1 MKRVLF
7 ILIVLAFA
15 ASPALG
21 QWGMGF
27 SQLTASNS
35 EIEPRK
41 TKILELMNESSFR
54 VKRVHQL
61 QIALQN
67 VKKQSVFMYAIGPR
81 QISIIDLGAKKVVA
95 ARPVDVG
102 DADMEPWIANHYFD
116 GSNIWIPAGK
126 SVLILDATTFE
137 VKGRVSYDSKPI
149 FGIAL
154 HPTLTV
160 AYLPLPNENRIS
172 IVDKGS
178 YKQIG
183 SIETSEFP
191 CDIDITAD
199 GKLVFV
205 PTRDSRLGTVHAIDT
220 ETNRI
225 KGAIEVGEGAKPW
238 MLTISPDGKYVYS
251 ENVGD
256 GTTAVIEIPSMRVIK
271 KIPAGKTPAL
281 NEFTPDGKFVYETI
295 RGDGVVNVYDV
306 STHSLVKKIKVGS
319 KPIQMAVAPDGSE
332 VYIANTGDNT
342 ISVIDTKTNEV
353 IKGIPLGH
361 KPVALLIKIA
371 KP

>member
-7 ILIVLAFA
+7 TLIVLTFA

-27 SQLTASNS
+27 SRLTASNS
-35 EIEPRK
+35 AVEPRK
-41 TKILELMNESSFR
+41 SIILELIDQSNILD
-54 VKRVHQL
+54 KRVHQL
-61 QIALQN
+61 QIALRN
-67 VKKQSVFMYAIGPR
+67 VKKQSAYMYAIGPR
-81 QISIIDLGAKKVVA
+81 QISIIDLGPKKVVTT
-95 ARPVDVG
+95 RPVDVG
-102 DADMEPWIANHYFD
+102 EADMEPWIANHYFD

-137 VKGRVSYDSKPI
+137 VKGRVSYESKPI
-149 FGIAL
+149 LGLAV
-154 HPTLTV
+154 HPTLPV
-160 AYLPLPNENRIS
+160 AYVVLSKENRIS

-178 YKQIG
+178 YMQIG

-191 CDIDITAD
+191 CDIDITPD
-199 GKLVFV
+199 GKLVLV
-205 PTRDSRLGTVHAIDT
+205 PTRDSKLGIVHAIDT

-225 KGAIEVGEGAKPW
+225 IGSTEVGEGAKPW
-238 MLTISPDGKYVYS
+238 MLTISPDGKYSYT

-306 STHSLVKKIKVGS
+306 STHSLVKKIKVGL
-319 KPIQMAVAPDGSE
+319 KPIQMAVDPDGSE

-353 IKGIPLGH
+353 IKSIPLGH
-361 KPVALLIKIA
+361 KPVALLTKVTT
-371 KP
+371 P

>member
-7 ILIVLAFA
+7 SLIVLTFA

-35 EIEPRK
+35 EIEPRN
-41 TKILELMNESSFR
+41 TKILELIDESSILD
-54 VKRVHQL
+54 KRVPQV

-67 VKKQSVFMYAIGPR
+67 AKQQSASMYAIGPR
-81 QISIIDLGAKKVVA
+81 QISIIDLGAKKVIA
-95 ARPVDVG
+95 TRPVDVG
-102 DADMEPWIANHYFD
+102 NAGMEPWIANHYFD

-137 VKGRVSYDSKPI
+137 VKGRVSYNSKPI
-149 FGIAL
+149 LGLAV
-154 HPTLTV
+154 HPTLSV
-160 AYLPLPNENRIS
+160 AYVVLSKENRIS

-183 SIETSEFP
+183 SIKTSEFP
-191 CDIDITAD
+191 CDIDITPD

-205 PTRDSRLGTVHAIDT
+205 PTRDSRAGTVHAIDT

-225 KGAIEVGEGAKPW
+225 IGATEVGEGTKPW
-238 MLTISPDGKYVYS
+238 MLTISPDGKYIYT
-251 ENVGD
+251 ENIGD

-281 NEFTPDGKFVYETI
+281 NEFTPDGKFVYQTI
-295 RGDGVVNVYDV
+295 RGDSVVNVYDV

-319 KPIQMAVAPDGSE
+319 KPIQMAIDPDGSE

-353 IKGIPLGH
+353 IKSIPLGH